1 MFVQIMDVPYKVVE
15 AQSSS
20 GRKRKRTLQPI
31 NTLVHEGVDLNTKAP
46 EVEQVHSF
54 EEMQG

>member
-1 MFVQIMDVPYKVVE
+1 MELEKQSQVVVE
-15 AQSSS
+15 S
-20 GRKRKRTLQPI
+20 GRELLSQPV
-31 NTLVHEGVDLNTKAP
+31 LEGVDLNTKAP